1 MARILSL
8 LALTVLALGILN
20 GEAQPTGP
28 LTQFADNVRQMHIVA
43 RYLSII
49 GTIQA
54 QVNVIQ
60 TVTAVAVRSPGSETF
75 WLVERDHVDP
85 EFFYRQRNVPRG
97 STISFFFFLDTVN
110 VALLIQ
116 GTPTTPFEVF
126 KMSQHYAVVRESRG
140 RLLREIPIATDPQ
153 VGESAIIALPQGGDV
168 VNIPKFV
175 ETPTTILEV
184 PSGDG
189 LFSIVFTGDDSENNH
204 GAPIFVQREGAW
216 KLAGIRV
223 SHGRNRQPERSA
235 AARLPTIE
243 ELLKPEMR
251 VLSPSEYRLVEGFAG
266 EIELELH
273 NVQEPKNAKNVRVTV
288 EARINAVPRTFQE
301 IMDIEDGRGTKTIRL
316 GRRGEQIEVQ
326 RVILRFN

>member
-1 MARILSL
+1 MSNRFSLLSLFAVTL
-8 LALTVLALGILN
+8 LALGALN
-20 GEAQPTGP
+20 GGAQPTGP
-28 LTQFADNVRQMHIVA
+28 LAQFSENVRQMHIVA
-43 RYLSII
+43 RYLATV
-49 GTIQA
+49 GTITA

-75 WLVERDHVDP
+75 WLIERDHVDP
-85 EFFYRQRNVPRG
+85 TFFYRQRNVPPG
-97 STISFFFFLDTVN
+97 TSITFFFFLDTVN
-110 VALLIQ
+110 IAALIQ

-153 VGESAIIALPQGGDV
+153 VGESAVIALPQGGDV

-184 PSGDG
+184 PPTGG
-189 LFSIVFTGDDSENNH
+189 LFVIAFTGDDSENTH

-235 AARLPTIE
+235 AAQLPPIE
-243 ELLKPEMR
+243 ELLKPEMQR
-251 VLSPSEYRLVEGFAG
+251 ALPQRIPSGGGLYGRD
-266 EIELELH
+266 
-273 NVQEPKNAKNVRVTV
+273 
-288 EARINAVPRTFQE
+288 RIRAA
-301 IMDIEDGRGTKTIRL
+301 
-316 GRRGEQIEVQ
+316 
-326 RVILRFN
+326 